1 MIDFFKPAEEQL
13 IISAIR
19 KAESKTSGEIR
30 VHLEKDPD
38 KSALKEAKR
47 VFRKLGMHK
56 TKDRNGVL
64 IILLPEK
71 KTFAIIG
78 DEGIDK
84 HVEAD
89 FWDSERDLMQR
100 YFKDGQF
107 CAGLVAAV
115 DRIGEKLKLFF
126 PYEDDDI
133 NELPDDISYSSDKN
147 IT

>member
-1 MIDFFKPAEEQL
+1 MINFFKPEEEQL

-30 VHLEKDPD
+30 VHLEKDP
-38 KSALKEAKR
+38 KGTAIKEAKR
-47 VFRKLGMHK
+47 VFRKLEMHK
-56 TKDRNGVL
+56 TENRNGVL
-64 IILLPEK
+64 IMLLPQK

-78 DEGIDK
+78 DKGIDEC
-84 HVEAD
+84 VETD

-107 CAGLVAAV
+107 CAGLVAAI

-126 PYEDDDI
+126 PFKEDDT
-133 NELPDDISYSSDKN
+133 NELPDDISYSSGKD

>member
-1 MIDFFKPAEEQL
+1 MINFFKPEEEQL

-30 VHLEKDPD
+30 VHLEKDPNNA
-38 KSALKEAKR
+38 ALKEAKR
-47 VFRKLGMHK
+47 IFRKLGMHK
-56 TKDRNGVL
+56 TEDRNGVL
-64 IILLPEK
+64 IILLPQK

-78 DEGIDK
+78 DEGIDQR
-84 HVEAD
+84 VEAD

-100 YFKDGQF
+100 YFREGQF
-107 CAGLVAAV
+107 CAGLVAAI

-126 PYEDDDI
+126 PHEEDDI